1 MPAPAPTEV
10 QTSWEDAAEESV
22 AVAELCAASTA
33 STAKVPLPGNDSCH
47 GDAPHD
53 GSSDA
58 KAGAAEAWA
67 AAGPE
72 DDAQAAQ
79 GEVEF
84 DANML
89 WCASGTH
96 SDGNVYRAQ
105 HSVVT
110 GSLRMRVP
118 DRECVRVPC

>member
-1 MPAPAPTEV
+1 MGSTFNGFRVYTVRPGRTYDNPLHFLRYVVPAPAPTEV

-22 AVAELCAASTA
+22 AVAGICATSTA
-33 STAKVPLPGNDSCH
+33 STAKHPLPGNDSCH
-47 GDAPHD
+47 GGAPHH

-79 GEVEF
+79 GEEEF

-89 WCASGTH
+89 W
-96 SDGNVYRAQ
+96 
-105 HSVVT
+105 
-110 GSLRMRVP
+110 
-118 DRECVRVPC
+118 